1 MLEMPSVR
9 SITPKIGME
18 IHVELATRTKM
29 FTRCP
34 SPAHALAGEPEPN
47 SLIDPV
53 VLALPGALPVLNREA
68 IEMSIRVGL
77 ALGCRIPEWTRWD
90 RKNYFYPDLPKA
102 YQLSQYDHP
111 VCAEGEVAWPIAEGG
126 ANKPIRITR
135 AHLEEDA
142 GKLLHEKPGGGK
154 IDYSIVDLNR
164 AGTPLLEIVTEPDF
178 DSADECVRFSQL
190 LRHVCRHLGVTL
202 GVMQQGHMRFEP
214 NINCSLAFDDGRT
227 INTPITEVKN
237 LNSFKALR
245 GAIEYE
251 LREQPKRFLQDAR
264 EMGAGTKST
273 RGWDDTKLVTT
284 LQREKEDAHDYRYFP
299 DPDIP
304 PVNVKASWV
313 DSIRATVAALPHEL
327 VHEYQHSMGLAEKE
341 AVALIDEPADT
352 ALFEQ
357 SLAAYTTS
365 HNIPRVQGGKAI
377 ANLLLQTGRRLANEQ
392 GTTVRALG
400 VTADQIAGIAH
411 LKEQGKISSNGADQL
426 FAALCASDESP
437 QAAADRLGLAQV
449 RDESALAEWCDAVI
463 ADPVN
468 AKAIEDVRSGKMQA
482 AGRLIGSVMQLSKGK
497 ADAKAV
503 REMLIERINT

>member
-1 MLEMPSVR
+1 MPEVR
-9 SITPKIGME
+9 SITTRIGME

-34 SPAHALAGEPEPN
+34 SPAHALADEPEPN

-77 ALGCRIPEWTRWD
+77 ALRCRIPEWTRWD

-111 VCAEGEVAWPIAEGG
+111 VCAEGEVSWPIAEGG
-126 ANKPIRITR
+126 TEKPIRITR

-142 GKLLHEKPGGGK
+142 GKLLHEKPGGIP

-178 DSADECVRFSQL
+178 STADECVRFSQL
-190 LRHVCRHLGVTL
+190 LRHTCRHLGVTL

-214 NINCSLAFDDGRT
+214 NINCTLTLDDGRT
-227 INTPITEVKN
+227 VNTPITEVKN

-251 LREQPKRFLQDAR
+251 LREQPKRFLADAR

-273 RGWDDTKLVTT
+273 RGWDDTRLITT

-304 PVNVKASWV
+304 PVNVPRQWV
-313 DSIRATVAALPHEL
+313 ESIRASVGKLPHEL
-327 VHEYQHSMGLAEKE
+327 AHDYQHAMGLAEKE
-341 AVALIDEPADT
+341 AAALIDEPADT
-352 ALFEQ
+352 VLFEEA
-357 SLAAYTTS
+357 LTTYCES
-365 HNIPRVQGGKAI
+365 NNIPRAQGGKPV

-392 GTTVRALG
+392 GTTIRALG
-400 VTADQIAGIAH
+400 ISAEQIAGVTH
-411 LKEQGKISSNGADQL
+411 LKELGTISSSGAAQL
-426 FAALCASDESP
+426 FEALCASDESP

-449 RDESALAEWCDAVI
+449 RDESALAGWCDSVINDPANANAVQ
-463 ADPVN
+463 
-468 AKAIEDVRSGKMQA
+468 DVRAGKLQA
-482 AGRLIGSVMQLSKGK
+482 AGRLIGSVMQLSQGK

>member
-1 MLEMPSVR
+1 
-9 SITPKIGME
+9 ME

-29 FTRCP
+29 FSRCP
-34 SPAHALAGEPEPN
+34 SPAHAGAGDPEPN
-47 SLIDPV
+47 TLIDPV
-53 VLALPGALPVLNREA
+53 VLALPGALPVLNQAA

-111 VCAEGEVAWPIAEGG
+111 VCAEGSITWPIGENGAE
-126 ANKPIRITR
+126 KTIRITR

-178 DSADECVRFSQL
+178 ETADECVRFSQL
-190 LRHVCRHLGVTL
+190 LRDVCRHLGVTL

-214 NINCSLAFDDGRT
+214 NINCVLTLDDGDEAA
-227 INTPITEVKN
+227 TPITEVKN

-251 LREQPKRFLQDAR
+251 LREQPKRFLEDGR
-264 EMGAGTKST
+264 EFGMGTKST
-273 RGWDDTKLVTT
+273 RGWDDARLVTT

-299 DPDIP
+299 DPDLP
-304 PVNVKASWV
+304 VVNVSRLWV
-313 DSIRATVAALPHEL
+313 AELRAQLGTLPHEL
-327 VHEYQHSMGLAEKE
+327 VRGYREKMGLTEKE
-341 AVALIDEPADT
+341 AQALVDEPGET
-352 ALFEQ
+352 GLFEDALVAYC
-357 SLAAYTTS
+357 SLAGTDRAG
-365 HNIPRVQGGKAI
+365 GGKVV
-377 ANLLLQTGRRLANEQ
+377 ANLVLQAGHRLANER
-392 GTTVRALG
+392 GVGVDALG
-400 VTADQIAGIAH
+400 ISAKQIAGIAH
-411 LKEQGKISSNGADQL
+411 LKERGAVSSSGAEQL
-426 FAALCASDESP
+426 FGALCESDESV

-449 RDESALAEWCDAVI
+449 RDESALAAWCDQVLD
-463 ADPVN
+463 DPAH
-468 AKAIEDVRSGKMQA
+468 AKAVEDMRSGKMQA
-482 AGRLIGSVMQLSKGK
+482 VGRLIGSVMQLSGGK

-503 REMLIERINT
+503 REMLIERIRN